1 MMLALSFPIRRP
13 FVRLFRQQMLSHG
26 SIPAAA
32 TQQKQL
38 PAYNIGFLTHNF
50 LVMLITHLTHFQT
63 STIGEQYK
71 KREFFCNHSFG
82 QTGRLRLSGHLN
94 SNTVLPT
101 IKLVQIGN
109 FSNFGILKVAIFGKR
124 AIFGTLKC
132 HFQELQTA
140 KLANFSYF
148 GILKLVIFGKMA
160 FLGTQ
165 ISDFQEL
172 QTPKLGILA
181 ILVYQSLPFLSKVQF
196 L

>member
-1 MMLALSFPIRRP
+1 M
-13 FVRLFRQQMLSHG
+13 
-26 SIPAAA
+26 
-32 TQQKQL
+32 KQL
-38 PAYNIGFLTHNF
+38 FSKFLVAFLLTSAVVLSWSEYF

-132 HFQELQTA
+132 HF
-140 KLANFSYF
+140 
-148 GILKLVIFGKMA
+148 
-160 FLGTQ
+160 
-165 ISDFQEL
+165 
-172 QTPKLGILA
+172 
-181 ILVYQSLPFLSKVQF
+181 
-196 L
+196 